1 MRSLLLAALLPHLLL
16 RSSHAQGAPEPP
28 EEALEAI
35 EASRSAVERLIH
47 DSVSGVGSG
56 QAWSRL
62 ADFTD
67 TIGNRLAGSASLEMG
82 IDYLLD
88 FFAAEGFARG
98 AEASGDRV
106 YTEDAMVP
114 HWVRGEEWA
123 KLKQPLIGD
132 REWDLTM
139 LGLGGSVGTIGQP
152 TATPSGSIEAEV
164 VVFRSMEEMQ
174 ANAADVAGRIV
185 LVKEEWAGYR
195 TTVRRSLN
203 VEAAK
208 LGAVA
213 ALIKS
218 VGPFSLDSPHTGAT
232 GHPEGQVLSSIPTA
246 ALSVEYAEMLLR
258 MYERCSSPAGCL
270 RLELYMEVRALD
282 GSVRSRAS
290 LTPKVSSGDVQPA
303 RHRHA
308 LRHGPVRAVA
318 EHHRRRRRLRIPGR
332 DRPALRP
339 PRLLGRGVRGDGRR
353 WRRLHLA
360 PGLLDAQYAR
370 QPSSPALSESFSK
383 VGSNRRLLRSERL
396 NIRPLRTVRCVGWT
410 SEEMGSQGSRQYWA
424 DHRSEL
430 DRFSAVFE
438 SDGGVFETSGIG
450 LSASLE

>member
-1 MRSLLLAALLPHLLL
+1 MQGEAWDRLAA
-16 RSSHAQGAPEPP
+16 
-28 EEALEAI
+28 
-35 EASRSAVERLIH
+35 
-47 DSVSGVGSG
+47 
-56 QAWSRL
+56 
-62 ADFTD
+62 FTD
-67 TIGNRLAGSASLEMG
+67 TIGNRLAGSPSMEIG

-88 FFAAEGFARG
+88 FFENEGFARG
-98 AEASGDRV
+98 ADAPGDRV
-106 YTEDAMVP
+106 YTEAAMVP

-218 VGPFSLDSPHTGAT
+218 VGPFSLDSPHTGST

-270 RLELYMEVRALD
+270 RLELYMEVRATTRPGRICAQSSLAYSKVSLRRRTTSPAPTRPAPRTSARRR
-282 GSVRSRAS
+282 GTPSSTSSAPNSRTRSCCSQATSTPGTWVSGRWMTAAACSSRCRSARCSVRAPALVASTLREFLKSRLKQKA
-290 LTPKVSSGDVQPA
+290 A
-303 RHRHA
+303 A
-308 LRHGPVRAVA
+308 LRAAQHPSAADG
-318 EHHRRRRRLRIPGR
+318 
-332 DRPALRP
+332 ALRGLDLGGDGLP
-339 PRLLGRGVRGDGRR
+339 GLAPVLGR
-353 WRRLHLA
+353 
-360 PGLLDAQYAR
+360 P
-370 QPSSPALSESFSK
+370 
-383 VGSNRRLLRSERL
+383 
-396 NIRPLRTVRCVGWT
+396 PLRARPIL
-410 SEEMGSQGSRQYWA
+410 R
-424 DHRSEL
+424 
-430 DRFSAVFE
+430 
-438 SDGGVFETSGIG
+438 GV
-450 LSASLE
+450 

>member
-67 TIGNRLAGSASLEMG
+67 AIGNRLAGSASLEMG

-152 TATPSGSIEAEV
+152 TATPSGAIEAEV

-270 RLELYMEVRALD
+270 RLELYMEVRA
-282 GSVRSRAS
+282 
-290 LTPKVSSGDVQPA
+290 
-303 RHRHA
+303 
-308 LRHGPVRAVA
+308 
-318 EHHRRRRRLRIPGR
+318 
-332 DRPALRP
+332 RPRP
-339 PRLLGRGVRGDGRR
+339 PDRIC
-353 WRRLHLA
+353 
-360 PGLLDAQYAR
+360 AQSTR
-370 QPSSPALSESFSK
+370 
-383 VGSNRRLLRSERL
+383 
-396 NIRPLRTVRCVGWT
+396 
-410 SEEMGSQGSRQYWA
+410 
-424 DHRSEL
+424 
-430 DRFSAVFE
+430 
-438 SDGGVFETSGIG
+438 
-450 LSASLE
+450 